1 MKLKKLAAVCVW
13 VGLFVVLALLASG
26 CSASS
31 DDSEHAQTQAQ
42 DGADSEKDSAAAE
55 TENNNAASQDEEPA
69 LSEEAKGLLQF
80 SPIKKGETYAI
91 IKVKGYGSMTFKFFK
106 AEAPKAVENF
116 IALAKEDYY
125 DGVTFHRV
133 LEDFMIQGG
142 DPTGTGSG
150 GESSYGENF
159 EDEFSDELEPY
170 RGALCMANS
179 GKNTNGSQFFIVQA
193 DAASVQNLKDLIEE
207 RYDGVTFLDYLSKA
221 YDTTITSDQEAMFL
235 KYGGAPWLVGHHTV
249 FGQLMDGYDVLD
261 AIAACKTDDN
271 GKPQTDVV
279 IEDVQILEK

>member
-1 MKLKKLAAVCVW
+1 MGLRTGVRLPSGPYPEKITGQGIVLGRFLPKEINTEGNVLCYACCEMEKKMKLKKLAAVCVW

-116 IALAKEDYY
+116 IALTKEDYY

-150 GESSYGENF
+150 G
-159 EDEFSDELEPY
+159 
-170 RGALCMANS
+170 R
-179 GKNTNGSQFFIVQA
+179 K
-193 DAASVQNLKDLIEE
+193 
-207 RYDGVTFLDYLSKA
+207 
-221 YDTTITSDQEAMFL
+221 
-235 KYGGAPWLVGHHTV
+235 
-249 FGQLMDGYDVLD
+249 QLW
-261 AIAACKTDDN
+261 
-271 GKPQTDVV
+271 
-279 IEDVQILEK
+279 